1 MRWKTE
7 ENVWIGVS
15 LSTILKVP
23 FLEAFCSSRWRPS
36 GEEIPRLSGLDPAS
50 VRLVDH
56 LLSSQEDLS
65 QLSVASM
72 PLRLFHAEVGQ
83 TARDLDFL
91 NVPHKSHDLDML
103 DVQKLSTD
111 IRTCVGCRREAAESL
126 VVALALGMVGFHQLG
141 HVFES
146 VVFVISKPRL
156 FNKNLRENMTTV
168 AALAS
173 FTKKQKEILQ
183 K

>member
-1 MRWKTE
+1 MSCQTKSQAAR
-7 ENVWIGVS
+7 
-15 LSTILKVP
+15 P
-23 FLEAFCSSRWRPS
+23 FEDDEQRALVGGSPS
-36 GEEIPRLSGLDPAS
+36 G
-50 VRLVDH
+50 
-56 LLSSQEDLS
+56 
-65 QLSVASM
+65 
-72 PLRLFHAEVGQ
+72 
-83 TARDLDFL
+83 
-91 NVPHKSHDLDML
+91 
-103 DVQKLSTD
+103 
-111 IRTCVGCRREAAESL
+111 REAAESL
-126 VVALALGMVGFHQLG
+126 VVALALGKVGFHQLG